1 MSKARQLADL
11 GNQVDDGAITG
22 TNMVVN
28 GGMTISQ
35 RGTSFVSPA
44 SGDYLLDR
52 VVYQH
57 SGTTARITSTQESDG
72 VVGVSPKS
80 FKAQITTAA
89 NASPSANCFT
99 QFVYYFEGNDVDHLG
114 LGTSSCKPITLS
126 FYIKCS
132 TTGTLPIGV
141 SNGGTRSFPATYNVT
156 EANVWQRHIIKIPAV
171 TDGSWGSGIN
181 RGLELRLG
189 LEYGS
194 DYTGG
199 TANEWNSIV
208 GFANFTTTYTNPV
221 ASTLNA
227 TWQITGVCL
236 NVGDS
241 AIDFPHES
249 YGDTLA
255 KCQRYYQVGAFNGNA
270 GTDLGDT
277 NPTVSWMPVTAMRAS
292 ATMSMRNDSAISNR
306 YIDSAGNSV
315 SWLYG
320 GISHRADNTSYT
332 GSYTNSIDTGMFV
345 LDIGS
350 ASVGAASW
358 IRFFWQ
364 ADAEL

>member
-22 TNMVVN
+22 SNMLVN
-28 GGMTISQ
+28 GAMTISQ
-35 RGTSFVSPA
+35 RGTNFVSPA

-52 VVYQH
+52 VVYQYNQ
-57 SGTTARITSTQESDG
+57 TAARITATQESDG

-80 FKAQITTAA
+80 LKAQITTAA
-89 NASPSANCFT
+89 SSSPSGGDFT

-141 SNGGTRSFPATYNVT
+141 SNAGTRSFAATYNVT
-156 EANVWQRHIIKIPAV
+156 EANVWQRHVIKIPAV
-171 TDGSWGSGIN
+171 TDGSWPSGIN

-199 TANEWNSIV
+199 AVNQWNSTT

-249 YGDTLA
+249 FAETLA
-255 KCQRYYQVGAFNGNA
+255 KCQRYFQRLDGGAYNH
-270 GTDLGDT
+270 TMGDGYGRAFAWYPVSMRA
-277 NPTVSWMPVTAMRAS
+277 NPTFTNVGGNGTASTTINRLYVFQAS
-292 ATMSMRNDSAISNR
+292 AGAN
-306 YIDSAGNSV
+306 
-315 SWLYG
+315 
-320 GISHRADNTSYT
+320 
-332 GSYTNSIDTGMFV
+332 
-345 LDIGS
+345 IGS
-350 ASVGAASW
+350 GSSL
-358 IRFFWQ
+358 
-364 ADAEL
+364 DAEL

>member
-11 GNQVDDGAITG
+11 GNQVDDGAVTG
-22 TNMVVN
+22 SNMVIN
-28 GGMTISQ
+28 GAMTVAQ
-35 RGTSFVSPA
+35 RGVSFVSPA

-52 VVYQH
+52 VLYNH
-57 SGTTARITSTQESDG
+57 TGSTAIITSTQESDG

-80 FKAQITTAA
+80 LKAQITTAA

-171 TDGSWGSGIN
+171 TDGSWSSGIN

-199 TANEWNSIV
+199 TANEWNSTV
-208 GFANFTTTYTNPV
+208 GYANFTTTYTNPV

-249 YGDTLA
+249 YGEALA
-255 KCQRYYQVGAFNGNA
+255 KCQRYYYRRTSVGSNGNYYRYVTGFA
-270 GTDLGDT
+270 TATSTCEGVLE
-277 NPTVSWMPVTAMRAS
+277 MPVEMRATPS
-292 ATMSMRNDSAISNR
+292 LT
-306 YIDSAGNSV
+306 SAGLFASWDSTSV
-315 SWLYG
+315 RPATSVAIGGDGSSKQTINLSLG
-320 GISHRADNTSYT
+320 GISGGTALRPVEILSSNNSSSYLEL
-332 GSYTNSIDTGMFV
+332 N
-345 LDIGS
+345 
-350 ASVGAASW
+350 
-358 IRFFWQ
+358 
-364 ADAEL
+364 AEL